1 MMTVMTRALLCT
13 ATAATI
19 ILGLV
24 GQASANQIPPEQL
37 ASLGWALSANSGSVD
52 ASGGG
57 TSSPSAI
64 DVYAGC
70 SATPATPTD
79 PNSKVWHFDFGAG
92 HSQSYY
98 TSNPPPAG
106 HYAGDASYPYDNPN
120 AITQVIT
127 GWSKPLAALAAWNHS
142 GSIHSDYSAT
152 GTVTV
157 TVSAPATI
165 AFGATML
172 DGAGRRFIVA
182 NHTFT
187 AAGSANL
194 AIVAQAP
201 GATSNDPVGTTFT
214 GELGFNVE
222 LSTNG

>member
-1 MMTVMTRALLCT
+1 
-13 ATAATI
+13 
-19 ILGLV
+19 
-24 GQASANQIPPEQL
+24 
-37 ASLGWALSANSGSVD
+37 
-52 ASGGG
+52 
-57 TSSPSAI
+57 
-64 DVYAGC
+64 
-70 SATPATPTD
+70 
-79 PNSKVWHFDFGAG
+79 
-92 HSQSYY
+92 
-98 TSNPPPAG
+98 
-106 HYAGDASYPYDNPN
+106 
-120 AITQVIT
+120 
-127 GWSKPLAALAAWNHS
+127 LAAWNHS

-157 TVSAPATI
+157 TVSAPGTI

-201 GATSNDPVGTTFT
+201 GAASNDPVGTTFT

-222 LSTNG
+222 LSTNGASGPGNPVLNFATLPSWVAVNQWVTDKTRTGAVTNDVITAVDVA